1 MHNHVCVC
9 TYVYLYMCECVH
21 LWCVCVCLC
30 IYVNVCMYFC
40 IYMCVCIC
48 ICMYICI
55 CICIYMCVYVCID
68 IYTHAKMF
76 IRFAVQYLLAFH
88 SSLLYYNSICWCWT
102 ASRNV
107 YFELTQEDFL
117 SFSRTHLYICIF
129 VYFCDTY
136 LFLHWPLLFMW
147 VFFIP
152 VRHWFYSH
160 HQGFSNWD
168 TIIGH
173 VHMYLVKTNWVKNW
187 HFPSFAEE
195 KETFLRWF
203 SSSVN

>member
-1 MHNHVCVC
+1 MSVCVI
-9 TYVYLYMCECVH
+9 CV
-21 LWCVCVCLC
+21 
-30 IYVNVCMYFC
+30 
-40 IYMCVCIC
+40 
-48 ICMYICI
+48 
-55 CICIYMCVYVCID
+55 D
-68 IYTHAKMF
+68 
-76 IRFAVQYLLAFH
+76 RFAVPYLLTFH

-152 VRHWFYSH
+152 VCHWFYSH

-168 TIIGH
+168 NHWSCSYVSG
-173 VHMYLVKTNWVKNW
+173 KNKL
-187 HFPSFAEE
+187 S
-195 KETFLRWF
+195 KELAF
-203 SSSVN
+203 SILCGREGDLFQVI